1 MLVHNLV
8 VTGSLTFPTAL
19 PISGS
24 LLVSGSMGIGTAS
37 PASKLVVVGDAIRYM
52 PVSDANGNSVLVIKD
67 DSSDGTLDIASEI
80 IGTAN
85 GSSSPITFRVS
96 SIAGGR
102 FEAMRITNSGSVGIG
117 TTVPVTLNG
126 ADNNLTIYAGQD
138 CSLTLKDSVENWEL
152 YCNDDLYIT
161 TGSIVYPSMVFKRIS
176 GRVGIGTADPRA
188 TLQISNPVSGTPTL
202 PSAGQSGSYTSLYIT
217 NANFQYGMLMGS
229 LPTGNSWIQVQRTD
243 GTATTYDLQLQPNGG
258 NVTAGAAISSTTY
271 LQAGAGIYLTQGAGN
286 NAAIGSTRGSYS
298 TTFAINLVSIL
309 PGTNFASNNY
319 ALNITLMQSGTSIIY
334 NGIIVNG
341 TGTINTIN
349 SAGTNRIS
357 GTSITGTSAAP
368 ILIFTSTQSEYW
380 SVIIL
385 CCGT

>member
-8 VTGSLTFPTAL
+8 VTGSLTFPTAM

-80 IGTAN
+80 IGNAN
-85 GSSSPITFRVS
+85 SSSSPITFRVS

-117 TTVPVTLNG
+117 TTAPVTLNS
-126 ADNNLTIYAGQD
+126 ADANVTIYAGQD

-161 TGSIVYPSMVFKRIS
+161 TGSIVHPSMVFKRIS

-188 TLQISNPVSGTPTL
+188 TLQVSNPVAGSPTL
-202 PSAGQSGSYTSLYIT
+202 PSAGQSGSYTSLYLT

-229 LPTGNSWIQVQRTD
+229 LPNGNSWIQVQRTD

-258 NVTAGAAISSTTY
+258 SVTAGAVISAGTY
-271 LQAGAGIYLTQGAGN
+271 LQSASGIYLASGAGN
-286 NAAIGSTRGSYS
+286 NAAIGSTRGGFS
-298 TTFAINLVSIL
+298 TTFALNLASLL
-309 PGTNFASNNY
+309 PNMNFASNNY
-319 ALNITLMQSGTSIIY
+319 ALWITIMATNVAIQY
-334 NGIIVNG
+334 NALVNG
-341 TGTINTIN
+341 TVNTVN
-349 SAGTNRIS
+349 SAGSNPV
-357 GTSITGTSAAP
+357 TGTSWSGTASAP
-368 ILIFTSTQSEYW
+368 ILTFTSSTNQYW
-380 SVIIL
+380 SAIL
-385 CCGT
+385 WCCGT